1 MSWTDW
7 FPDQTC
13 PGCGAEHPGQ
23 DCPQEA
29 LFQ

>member
-1 MSWTDW
+1 MTEPI

-13 PGCGAEHPGQ
+13 PGCGAEHPGL